1 MSAGGMSWREVSAC
15 SDQVFNAVA
24 LLEALGARLAELG
37 DDPSAFDYDAAG
49 MLRRVVRQVTHTLE
63 QVGDR
68 LGEVLPTEQER
79 AAATQA
85 LAAAEA
91 DAQREQGAR
100 A

>member
-1 MSAGGMSWREVSAC
+1 MNAADAGAC
-15 SDQVFNAVA
+15 ADRLFDAVA
-24 LLEALGARLAELG
+24 LLEALGARLVELG

-68 LGEVLPTEQER
+68 LMSEPPTEAE
-79 AAATQA
+79 AAAA
-85 LAAAEA
+85 ARSLAADAP
-91 DAQREQGAR
+91 AQRGQGAG

>member
-1 MSAGGMSWREVSAC
+1 MNAADAGAC
-15 SDQVFNAVA
+15 ADRLFDAVA
-24 LLEALGARLAELG
+24 VLEALGARLAELG

-49 MLRRVVRQVTHTLE
+49 MLRRLVRQVTHTLE

-68 LGEVLPTEQER
+68 LMSEPATEEQA

-85 LAAAEA
+85 LAAAGAAE
-91 DAQREQGAR
+91 QRGQGAR